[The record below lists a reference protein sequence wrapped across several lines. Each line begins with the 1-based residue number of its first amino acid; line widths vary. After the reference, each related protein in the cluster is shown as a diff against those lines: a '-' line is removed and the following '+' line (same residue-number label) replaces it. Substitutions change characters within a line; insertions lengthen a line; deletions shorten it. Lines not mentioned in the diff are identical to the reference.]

1 MIKQSLKEIIETNKL
16 KVTYDS
22 ELDPSATKKK
32 KQYALRKLAKQN
44 GA

>member
-1 MIKQSLKEIIETNKL
+1 MSLKEIIETNKL

-32 KQYALRKLAKQN
+32 QYALRKLAKQN